1 MLVCVVRYL
10 LALRTDERYWQT
22 DPCNQWKLQLHAQLG
37 AFDLWPV
44 SSVETRNSPMLV
56 ADGYAKHWFGL
67 LVQEDV
73 CPRPFSD
80 QEYHT
85 KYL

>member
-1 MLVCVVRYL
+1 MLYDIYL
-10 LALRTDERYWQT
+10 PLVQMSVIGKPTHVTSE
-22 DPCNQWKLQLHAQLG
+22 KLQLHAHLG

-80 QEYHT
+80 KEYHT